1 MARLRLSKADVA
13 AALRGLSDAERA
25 ELLALLLDAGQEA
38 ASVPVDDREP
48 IAAILDRIHNEAAEA
63 SDDPQAWWA
72 AHEAHEARRKFY
84 YDRLAAERP
93 KLDSA
98 GAFLSEY
105 FAISVRA
112 GELASADGFP
122 EPCQALARTVPPGE
136 RRQLHCGSQQLLFLC
151 A

>member
-63 SDDPQAWWA
+63 SDDPEAWWA

-93 KLDSA
+93 EPVSV

-105 FAISVRA
+105 SAISVRA
-112 GELASADGFP
+112 GELASVDGFP
-122 EPCQALARTVPPGE
+122 EPCKTLARTVPPESGDKVD
-136 RRQLHCGSQQLLFLC
+136 
-151 A
+151 

>member
-1 MARLRLSKADVA
+1 VARLRLSKADVA
-13 AALRGLSDAERA
+13 AALRGLSDAERS
-25 ELLALLLDAGQEA
+25 ELLALLLDAEQEA

-105 FAISVRA
+105 FAISIRA
-112 GELASADGFP
+112 GELALADGFP
-122 EPCQALARTVPPGE
+122 EPCQALARTVAAWE
-136 RRQLHCGSQQLLFLC
+136 RRQSRL
-151 A
+151 AID